1 MHHAI
6 SDFHVLHDN
15 LTFPCNDLASTNCTC
30 TSHWCSS
37 VDMGRRPHLAL
48 MNEHVL
54 SACVSGSVNSTSCC
68 FEVAY
73 STMSRL
79 MIRSNATNSVN
90 DRRWSGRPKAAMHH
104 QDNLI
109 WTLTLRNHTIKARAF
124 QGQLRTAAGITVSGQ
139 TIRSR
144 LHAAA

>member
-1 MHHAI
+1 
-6 SDFHVLHDN
+6 
-15 LTFPCNDLASTNCTC
+15 
-30 TSHWCSS
+30 
-37 VDMGRRPHLAL
+37 MGRRPHLAL

-90 DRRWSGRPKAAMHH
+90 DRRWSGRPKATMHH

-144 LHAAA
+144 LHAAGLRARRPVVRIPLKQRHRIHRLDWNGADVICDGMGFDVV